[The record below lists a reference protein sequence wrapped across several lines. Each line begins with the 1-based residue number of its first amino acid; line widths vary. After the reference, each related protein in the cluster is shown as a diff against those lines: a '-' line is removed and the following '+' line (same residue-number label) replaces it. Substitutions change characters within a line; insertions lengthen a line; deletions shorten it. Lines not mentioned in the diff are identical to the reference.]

1 MDARTF
7 HTMGAAGPE
16 SGYAPDP
23 WAMDTARDRLGQ
35 GMCPDGV
42 RSYLRGYGLTHSA
55 ACAVIG
61 AVQSEIIGAAPGIDA
76 AMIARSLQMES

>member
-1 MDARTF
+1 
-7 HTMGAAGPE
+7 
-16 SGYAPDP
+16 
-23 WAMDTARDRLGQ
+23 
-35 GMCPDGV
+35 MCPDGV